1 MEIARDHYLNKII
14 SKKHNFLIKVI
25 TGIRRSGKSFLL
37 FNLFKNHLL
46 SNGVDKEHIIEIALD
61 DRRNKAKRDP
71 DYCIEF
77 VTEQMKDS
85 KMYYL
90 LIDEIQFMK
99 EFEDVLNTFL
109 HFENLDVYVTG
120 SNSKFLAT
128 DIITEFRGRGDEIHI
143 NPLSFSEFYNFH
155 QGANWEDAYNE
166 YRLYGGLPFVSLLKN
181 NEDKENYLKKLFEET
196 YIKDIIERNKI
207 KDDTQLEVLINII
220 ASSIGALTNP
230 KKLANTFR
238 SVEHIDISEPT
249 IKNWL
254 KYMEEAY
261 LIKKSIRY
269 DIKGKKYISTPS
281 KYYFTDLGLR
291 NARLNFRQI
300 EETHIMEN
308 IIYNELIC
316 RGYSVDVGVGEIL
329 EKNENNNYVRK
340 QIEVDF
346 VVNKGS
352 KRYYI
357 QSAYSLPSV
366 EKRRQEERPLTNI
379 NDSFKKII
387 IVKDNVSI
395 TRDDNGIVTMGIKDF
410 LLNEDSLDL

>member
-1 MEIARDHYLNKII
+1 MEILRDYYLNKII
-14 SKKHNFLIKVI
+14 GRKHNSLIKVI

-46 SNGVDKEHIIEIALD
+46 STGVDVDHIIEIALD
-61 DRRNKAKRDP
+61 DRRNKEKRDP

-77 VTEQMKDS
+77 VTRQMKDS
-85 KMYYL
+85 NMYYL
-90 LIDEIQFMK
+90 LIDEIQFMD

-109 HFENLDVYVTG
+109 HFKNLDVYVTG

-128 DIITEFRGRGDEIHI
+128 DIITEFRGRGDEIHV

-155 QGANWEDAYNE
+155 QNMNWEDAYNE
-166 YRLYGGLPFVSLLKN
+166 YRLYGGLPFVSLLNN

-196 YIKDIIERNKI
+196 YIKDIVERNKI

-230 KKLANTFR
+230 KKLANTFK

-254 KYMEEAY
+254 KYIEEAY

-346 VVNKGS
+346 VVNRGS

-357 QSAYSLPSV
+357 QSAYSLPNI
-366 EKRRQEERPLTNI
+366 EKRKQEERPLTNI
-379 NDSFKKII
+379 DDSFKKII

-410 LLNEDSLDL
+410 LLNDNSLDL

>member
-1 MEIARDHYLNKII
+1 MEILRDYYLNKII
-14 SKKHNFLIKVI
+14 ARKHNSLIKVI

-46 SNGVDKEHIIEIALD
+46 STGVDVDHIIEIALD
-61 DRRNKAKRDP
+61 DRRNKEKRDP

-77 VTEQMKDS
+77 VTKQMKDS
-85 KMYYL
+85 NMYYL
-90 LIDEIQFMK
+90 LIDEIQFMD
-99 EFEDVLNTFL
+99 EFEDALNTFL
-109 HFENLDVYVTG
+109 HFKNLDVYVTG

-128 DIITEFRGRGDEIHI
+128 DIITEFRGRGDEIHV

-155 QGANWEDAYNE
+155 QNMNWEDAYNE
-166 YRLYGGLPFVSLLKN
+166 YRLFGGLPFVSLLNN

-196 YIKDIIERNKI
+196 YIKDIVERNKI

-230 KKLANTFR
+230 KKLANTFK

-254 KYMEEAY
+254 KYIEEAY

-291 NARLNFRQI
+291 NAKLNFRQI

-308 IIYNELIC
+308 IVYNELIC

-329 EKNENNNYVRK
+329 ERNENNNYVRK

-346 VVNKGS
+346 VVNRGS

-357 QSAYSLPSV
+357 QSAYSLPNI
-366 EKRRQEERPLTNI
+366 EKRKQEERPLTNI
-379 NDSFKKII
+379 DDSFKKII

-410 LLNEDSLDL
+410 LLNDNSLDL